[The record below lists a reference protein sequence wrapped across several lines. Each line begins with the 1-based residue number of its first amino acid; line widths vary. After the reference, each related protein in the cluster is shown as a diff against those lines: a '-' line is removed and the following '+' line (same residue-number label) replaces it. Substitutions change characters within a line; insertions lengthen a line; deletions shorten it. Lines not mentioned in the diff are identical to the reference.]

1 MAKKLTF
8 EDKLEK
14 LDGILKEM
22 ESDELPL
29 QTSLK
34 LFEEGIRLSKE
45 CQKELDE
52 AKFKVSVLMENEQG
66 EMEPAPMEG
75 VEEA

>member
-22 ESDELPL
+22 ESGELPL

-66 EMEPAPMEG
+66 EIEPAPMEG